1 MAHISWAC
9 LLIMCIERTWEHKD
23 QQEVNGAAEHGHL
36 HSSQKEKK
44 TEEVGVRI
52 LSTLLDFMGR

>member
-1 MAHISWAC
+1 
-9 LLIMCIERTWEHKD
+9 MCIERTWEHKD

-44 TEEVGVRI
+44 KTEEVGVRI

>member
-1 MAHISWAC
+1 MVI
-9 LLIMCIERTWEHKD
+9 CILHK
-23 QQEVNGAAEHGHL
+23 
-36 HSSQKEKK
+36 KKKK